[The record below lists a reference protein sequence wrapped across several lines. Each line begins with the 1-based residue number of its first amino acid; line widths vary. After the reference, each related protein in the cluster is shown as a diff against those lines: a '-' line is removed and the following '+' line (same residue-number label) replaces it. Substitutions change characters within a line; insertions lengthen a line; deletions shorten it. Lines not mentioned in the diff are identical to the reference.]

1 MLLCCRIPPRAVIS
15 VLGLGSRFRLLCL
28 ARVGV
33 LEEVHLEM
41 LKTWR
46 SVEDLAREENHLED
60 PGSRQ
65 ARLSLS
71 DS

>member
-1 MLLCCRIPPRAVIS
+1 M
-15 VLGLGSRFRLLCL
+15 LGLGLRLRLQCL
-28 ARVGV
+28 VRVGV
-33 LEEVHLEM
+33 LEEVHLEV

-65 ARLSLS
+65 ARLTLS

>member
-1 MLLCCRIPPRAVIS
+1 M
-15 VLGLGSRFRLLCL
+15 LGLGLRLRLPCL

-33 LEEVHLEM
+33 LEEVHLEV

-46 SVEDLAREENHLED
+46 NVEDLAREEYHLED
-60 PGSRQ
+60 LGSRQ

>member
-1 MLLCCRIPPRAVIS
+1 M
-15 VLGLGSRFRLLCL
+15 LGLGLRLRLPCL
-28 ARVGV
+28 ARVEV
-33 LEEVHLEM
+33 LEEVHLEV

-46 SVEDLAREENHLED
+46 SVEDLVREEHHLED
-60 PGSRQ
+60 PNSRQ